1 MCESKGT
8 KRKEE
13 KLVLTLLP
21 FRGVGGTGGEAK
33 WRKRKGEKKE
43 KKKKK
48 GKWEEGGEKR
58 LSLFIFVK
66 LNCNAGK

>member
-1 MCESKGT
+1 MRECKGT

-13 KLVLTLLP
+13 RLVLALLP

-43 KKKKK
+43 KKGEMGRGRRKKTVVVHLCK
-48 GKWEEGGEKR
+48 A
-58 LSLFIFVK
+58 K
-66 LNCNAGK
+66 L